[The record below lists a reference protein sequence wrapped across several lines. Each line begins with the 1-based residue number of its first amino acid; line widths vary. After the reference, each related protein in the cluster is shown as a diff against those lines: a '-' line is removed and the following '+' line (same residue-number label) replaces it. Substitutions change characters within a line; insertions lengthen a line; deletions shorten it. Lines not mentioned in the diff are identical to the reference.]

1 VDEEDTRSGTRRT
14 RRDPRSSPCWEDP
27 IVTGVLPVAFEDA
40 TKVVQAFLH
49 SGKEYVCLMILHGEV
64 PDEDLSRV
72 LGEFTGEIHQ
82 KPPLRASVKRE
93 SRRRT
98 IYYLDP
104 LERDGNRVLY
114 RVGCQAGTYIRKLC
128 SDIGEVLG
136 VGAHMQEL
144 RRTRS
149 GPFTDSTGL
158 HTLHEVVD
166 AHARFIEGDEG
177 MIRNLVRPVE
187 DALEYI
193 PKIHIRDSAVDAVCH
208 GASLAVPGV
217 VSVESPFPK
226 DSTVAIMTLKDEA
239 VALAK
244 SIISSE
250 SIIQQEKGIA
260 ANVTRV
266 IMPRGTYPKMWRD

>member
-1 VDEEDTRSGTRRT
+1 
-14 RRDPRSSPCWEDP
+14 
-27 IVTGVLPVAFEDA
+27 
-40 TKVVQAFLH
+40 
-49 SGKEYVCLMILHGEV
+49 MILHGEV
-64 PDEDLSRV
+64 PDQDLNRV
-72 LGEFTGEIHQ
+72 LGEFTGEIYQ
-82 KPPLRASVKRE
+82 KPPLRSSVKRE
-93 SRRRT
+93 SRKRT
-98 IYYLDP
+98 IYYLDL
-104 LERDGNRVLY
+104 LERDGNRILY
-114 RVGCQAGTYIRKLC
+114 KVGCQAGTYIRKLC
-128 SDIGEVLG
+128 SDVGEVLG

-144 RRTRS
+144 RRIRS
-149 GPFTDSTGL
+149 GPFTDSSGL

-166 AHARFIEGDEG
+166 AHARFIEGDES

-217 VSVESPFPK
+217 VSVESPFQK

-244 SIISSE
+244 SMISSE

-260 ANVTRV
+260 ANVMRV
-266 IMPRGTYPKMWRD
+266 IMLRGTYPKMWRD

>member
-1 VDEEDTRSGTRRT
+1 
-14 RRDPRSSPCWEDP
+14 
-27 IVTGVLPVAFEDA
+27 
-40 TKVVQAFLH
+40 
-49 SGKEYVCLMILHGEV
+49 MILHGEV
-64 PDEDLSRV
+64 LDEDLIRV

-93 SRRRT
+93 SRKRT
-98 IYYLDP
+98 IYYLDL
-104 LERDGNRVLY
+104 LERDGNRVLF

-136 VGAHMQEL
+136 MGAHMQEL

-149 GPFTDSTGL
+149 GPLTDSAGL

-166 AHARFIEGDEG
+166 AHERLLEGDEN

-193 PKIHIRDSAVDAVCH
+193 PKIRIRDSAVDAVCH
-208 GASLAVPGV
+208 GASLAVPGI
-217 VSVESPFPK
+217 VSVEDPFPK
-226 DSTVAIMTLKDEA
+226 DSTVAIMSLKEEA
-239 VALAK
+239 VALARG
-244 SIISSE
+244 IISSE

-260 ANVTRV
+260 AKVMRV
-266 IMPRGTYPKMWRD
+266 LMPRGTYPRMWRD